1 MSASFRVLVSIV
13 LGLAA
18 MSGSAWAQELKQM
31 PLTDKQVQEFIAA
44 QEDFAPLVIKLSE
57 AAEKPDDS
65 LKGSLDDVAK
75 KHGFASFD
83 EYMDVNDNIAFVMGG
98 LNSKSMEFTEPVE
111 RLKADLEEIK
121 NDKEIPEEEKK
132 LAIEDLT
139 QEIAASSPLKHKE
152 NVEVVKRNFAA
163 LVKLLP
169 NEGESTGDEGSD
181 GGEAG
186 EGTEGSAPAA
196 PAP

>member
-1 MSASFRVLVSIV
+1 MSAAFRALVSIA
-13 LGLAA
+13 LALAA
-18 MSGSAWAQELKQM
+18 TTGAALAQELKQM
-31 PLTDKQVQEFIAA
+31 PLTDKQVTEFIAA

-57 AAEKPDDS
+57 AAEKPDDT
-65 LKGSLDDVAK
+65 LKGSLDEVAK

-98 LNSKSMEFTEPVE
+98 LNAKTMEFTEPVE
-111 RLKADLEEIK
+111 RLKSDLDEIK

-132 LAIEDLT
+132 LAVEDLT
-139 QEIAASSPLKHKE
+139 QEIAASAPLKHKE

-169 NEGESTGDEGSD
+169 NEGEAAGEEGADGAEGAEGS
-181 GGEAG
+181 G
-186 EGTEGSAPAA
+186 